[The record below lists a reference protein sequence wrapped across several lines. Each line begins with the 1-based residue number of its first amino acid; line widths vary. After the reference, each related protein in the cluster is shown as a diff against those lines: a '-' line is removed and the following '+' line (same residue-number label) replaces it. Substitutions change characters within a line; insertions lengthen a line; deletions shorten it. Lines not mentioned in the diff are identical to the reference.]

1 MCHAM
6 SGLLFNGKN
15 TKCVVQRLA
24 RFFFENKKNFS
35 SHLNKFYSG
44 RNDFSPLSID
54 YLKKQRKN
62 KSALFV

>member
-1 MCHAM
+1 M
-6 SGLLFNGKN
+6 
-15 TKCVVQRLA
+15 QRLGYCLMEKI
-24 RFFFENKKNFS
+24 RNVLYKDWQGFFFENKKNFS

-44 RNDFSPLSID
+44 RNDFSPLSVD